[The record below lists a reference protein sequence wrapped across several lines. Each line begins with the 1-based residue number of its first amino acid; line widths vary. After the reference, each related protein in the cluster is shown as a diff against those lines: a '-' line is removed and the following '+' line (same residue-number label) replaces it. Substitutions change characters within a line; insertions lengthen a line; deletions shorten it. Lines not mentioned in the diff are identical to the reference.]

1 MIMAELFESSEL
13 PERKRPGTAPTLGEG
28 EPRLRIPVRDQV
40 EFRSASLDELL
51 PSDHE
56 ARVVWEAVCRLDL
69 EPWLKEVKAVEGHVG
84 RKATDPRLLVALWVY
99 ATLQGE
105 GSAREI
111 DRLCTYHA
119 AYQWLCGGVQLNYH
133 TLADFRSRGGDKWDA
148 LLTELVGSLMAA
160 GLVTLQCVAQDGMRV
175 RANAGKSSF
184 RREGT
189 LQQCLAQAQQQV
201 ETLKRLADENPDELT
216 RRKRAA
222 RERAARE
229 RLQRIEEALVNRQ
242 QLEAEREKRAKTTG
256 EPAKEAR
263 ASTTDPQAR
272 HMKFANGGYAPGYN
286 TQFMTDVHSGIV
298 VGVEVT
304 GAGSDGQ
311 ELPPMLNQVKKRYEK
326 APDLALVDGGF
337 ATKEAITD
345 AAENHGCTVY
355 APLKDLEKQLAKG
368 TDPYAKKKG
377 DTPAVAAWRQR
388 MGTVASKLLYKLRSQ
403 TAEWVNAQCRNHGL
417 WQMPLRGQPKCRIV
431 ALLQAISHNLMQ
443 AVNLRAKA
451 VKTTS

>member
-1 MIMAELFESSEL
+1 MAEFLFDSSEL
-13 PERKRPGTAPTLGEG
+13 PDRNPARSKIALGEG
-28 EPRLRIPVRDQV
+28 HPRLRIPVRDQV

-51 PSDHE
+51 PPDHE

-69 EPWLKEVKAVEGHVG
+69 EPWLKAIKAVEGHVG

-111 DRLCTYHA
+111 ARLCTYHA

-133 TLADFRSRGGDKWDA
+133 TLADFRSQGGDKWDA
-148 LLTELVGSLMAA
+148 LLSELVGSLMAA
-160 GLVTLQCVAQDGMRV
+160 GLVTLECVAQDGMRV
-175 RANAGKSSF
+175 RANAGTSSF
-184 RREGT
+184 RRETT
-189 LQQCLAQAQQQV
+189 LQRCLAQAQQQV
-201 ETLKRLADENPDELT
+201 ETLKALAEENPDELT
-216 RRKRAA
+216 HRKRAA

-229 RLQRIEEALVNRQ
+229 RLQRIEEALANRQ
-242 QLEAEREKRAKTTG
+242 QLEAERGKRAKTTG

-263 ASTTDPQAR
+263 ASSTDPQAR
-272 HMKFANGGYAPGYN
+272 HMKFANGGYGPGYN

-304 GAGSDGQ
+304 NAGSDGQ
-311 ELPPMLNQVKKRYEK
+311 ELPPMLDQVQERYEQDPN
-326 APDLALVDGGF
+326 AALVDGGF

-345 AAENHGCTVY
+345 AAQNHGCTVY
-355 APLKDLEKQLAKG
+355 APVKDLEKQLAKG

-377 DTPAVAAWRQR
+377 DTPAVAAWRER
-388 MGTVASKLLYKLRSQ
+388 MGTVAAKLLYKLRSQ

-431 ALLQAISHNLMQ
+431 ALLYAISHNLMQ
-443 AVNLRAKA
+443 AVNLRAKVA
-451 VKTTS
+451 KMTT

>member
-1 MIMAELFESSEL
+1 MAELLFDSSEL
-13 PERKRPGTAPTLGEG
+13 PERNPPGPVAALGEG
-28 EPRLRIPVRDQV
+28 QRRLRIPVRDQV

-51 PSDHE
+51 PPDHE
-56 ARVVWEAVCRLDL
+56 ARVVWEAVCGLDL

-111 DRLCTYHA
+111 ARLCTYHA
-119 AYQWLCGGVQLNYH
+119 AYQWLCGGVRLNYH
-133 TLADFRSRGGDKWDA
+133 TLADFRSHGGDKWDA
-148 LLTELVGSLMAA
+148 LLSELVGGLMAA

-184 RREGT
+184 RRQAT
-189 LQQCLAQAQQQV
+189 LSACLAQAQQQV
-201 ETLKRLADENPDELT
+201 ETLKRLAKENPDELS
-216 RRKRAA
+216 RRKQAA

-229 RLQRIEEALVNRQ
+229 RQQRIEEALANRQ
-242 QLEAEREKRAKTTG
+242 QLAAEREKRAKTSG

-286 TQFMTDVHSGIV
+286 TQFMTDTHSGII

-304 GAGSDGQ
+304 SAGSDGQ
-311 ELPPMLNQVKKRYEK
+311 ELPPMLDQVQERYEQN
-326 APDLALVDGGF
+326 PTLALVDGGF
-337 ATKEAITD
+337 ASKEAITD

-355 APLKDLEKQLAKG
+355 APLKDVEKQLAKG
-368 TDPYAKKKG
+368 TDPHARKKG
-377 DTPAVAAWRQR
+377 DTPAVAAWRER
-388 MGTVASKLLYKLRSQ
+388 MGTVAAKALYKLRAQ

-431 ALLQAISHNLMQ
+431 ALLHAITHNLMQ

-451 VKTTS
+451 AKMTT

>member
-1 MIMAELFESSEL
+1 MAELLFDIEEL
-13 PERKRPGTAPTLGEG
+13 PERNPCRTEAASHVGQ
-28 EPRLRIPVRDQV
+28 PRLRIPVRDQV
-40 EFRSASLDELL
+40 EFRSASLEELL
-51 PSDHE
+51 PPNHE
-56 ARVVWEAVCRLDL
+56 ARLVWEAVCRLDL
-69 EPWLKEVKAVEGHVG
+69 SPWLSEVKAVEGHVG
-84 RKATDPRLLVALWVY
+84 RNATDPRLLVALWVY

-111 DRLCTYHA
+111 ARLCTCHA
-119 AYQWLCGGVQLNYH
+119 AYQWLCGGVPLNHH
-133 TLADFRSRGGDKWDA
+133 TLGDFRSQGGEKWDA
-148 LLTELVGSLMAA
+148 LLSELVGGLMAA
-160 GLVTLQCVAQDGMRV
+160 ELVTLQCVAQDGMRV

-184 RREGT
+184 RREAT
-189 LQQCLAQAQQQV
+189 LEHCLAQAQQQV
-201 ETLKRLADENPDELT
+201 ETLKRLAEENPDELD

-229 RLQRIEEALVNRQ
+229 REERIEEALANRK

-286 TQFMTDVHSGIV
+286 TQFMTDTHSGII

-304 GAGSDGQ
+304 NAGSDGQ
-311 ELPPMLNQVKKRYEK
+311 ELPPMLDQVRERYEQDP
-326 APDLALVDGGF
+326 ASALVDGGF
-337 ATKEAITD
+337 ASKEAITD

-355 APLKDLEKQLAKG
+355 APLKEVEKQLAKG

-377 DTPAVAAWRQR
+377 DTPAVAAWRER
-388 MGTVASKLLYKLRSQ
+388 MGTVAAKALYKLRAQ

-417 WQMPLRGQPKCRIV
+417 WQMPVRGQAKCRIV
-431 ALLQAISHNLMQ
+431 ALLYAISHNLMQ
-443 AVNLRAKA
+443 TLNLHAKA
-451 VKTTS
+451 AKMTT